1 MDGSSEN
8 MSHSPDIE
16 VKNLS
21 VRKKVM
27 QTQSEFLS
35 LRRHLE
41 QTIIGQPQLLDR
53 LMISLLTGGHVLLEG
68 PPGLA
73 KTTAVNTLASGVHA
87 SFQRVQ
93 FTPDLMPG
101 DLTGTEIF
109 DPESRKFTFI
119 NGPIFHE
126 IVLADEINRAPPKVQ
141 SALLEAMAEHQV
153 TVGGVT
159 RRLPDLFVV
168 LATQNPLE
176 QSGTYPLPEAQ
187 LDRFL
192 LHVTLDY
199 PSPEDELL
207 ILQQDRN
214 RNVNA
219 NEQSI
224 ESPLTPATVLTARQE
239 VAGIHVEESL
249 ERYIVSLVTATRQLG
264 KWKQEWDGYLL
275 AGASPRASIA
285 LLRASSALA
294 YLHGRDYVTPEDI
307 HDIAPDVLRHR
318 LILDYACRAANVS
331 ADDIT
336 QFLLDVIPVP

>member
-1 MDGSSEN
+1 
-8 MSHSPDIE
+8 
-16 VKNLS
+16 
-21 VRKKVM
+21 M
-27 QTQSEFLS
+27 QTQSTFLT
-35 LRRHLE
+35 LRQHLE
-41 QTIIGQPQLLDR
+41 QTIVGQHKLLDR

-101 DLTGTEIF
+101 DLTGTNIF
-109 DPESRKFTFI
+109 DPETRSFTFV

-126 IVLADEINRAPPKVQ
+126 IILADEINRAPPKVQ

-192 LHVTLDY
+192 LHVVLDY
-199 PSPEDELL
+199 PSPEDELR
-207 ILQQDRN
+207 ILKQDRQRHFGEDN
-214 RNVNA
+214 QN
-219 NEQSI
+219 I
-224 ESPLTPATVLTARQE
+224 DSPLTPDTVLAARRE
-239 VAGIHVEESL
+239 VAEMHVEEML
-249 ERYIVSLVTATRQLG
+249 ERYIVSLVTATRQPG
-264 KWKQEWDGYLL
+264 QWKPEWEGYLKV
-275 AGASPRASIA
+275 GASPRASIA
-285 LLRASSALA
+285 LLRAASALA
-294 YLHGRDYVTPEDI
+294 YLRGRDYVTPEDI
-307 HDIAPDVLRHR
+307 QDIAPDVFRHR
-318 LILDYACRAANVS
+318 LILDYAGRAADITI
-331 ADDIT
+331 DDIS
-336 QFLLDVIPVP
+336 QQLLETIPVP

>member
-1 MDGSSEN
+1 
-8 MSHSPDIE
+8 
-16 VKNLS
+16 
-21 VRKKVM
+21 M
-27 QTQSEFLS
+27 QTKSEFLT
-35 LRRHLE
+35 LRQHLE
-41 QTIIGQPQLLDR
+41 QTIIGQHKLLDR

-68 PPGLA
+68 VPGLA

-101 DLTGTEIF
+101 DLTGTDVF
-109 DPESRKFTFI
+109 DPETRRFTFV

-126 IVLADEINRAPPKVQ
+126 IILADEINRAPPKVQ

-168 LATQNPLE
+168 MATQNPLE

-192 LHVTLDY
+192 LHVVLDY
-199 PSPEDELL
+199 PSPEEELI
-207 ILQQDRN
+207 ILQQDRT
-214 RNVNA
+214 RHFD
-219 NEQSI
+219 EDSQTLD
-224 ESPLTPATVLTARQE
+224 SPLTPATVLAARRE
-239 VAGIHVEESL
+239 VADMHVEEML

-264 KWKQEWDGYLL
+264 EWKSEWEGYLL

-294 YLHGRDYVTPEDI
+294 YLQGRDYVTPEDI
-307 HDIAPDVLRHR
+307 QDIAPDVLRHR
-318 LILDYACRAANVS
+318 LILNYAGRAAQITV
-331 ADDIT
+331 DDII
-336 QFLLDVIPVP
+336 QHLLETVPAP